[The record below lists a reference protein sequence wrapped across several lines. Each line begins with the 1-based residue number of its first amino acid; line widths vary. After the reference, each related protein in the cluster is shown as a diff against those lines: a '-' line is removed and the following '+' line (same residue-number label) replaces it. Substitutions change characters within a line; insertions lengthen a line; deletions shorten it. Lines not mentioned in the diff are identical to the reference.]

1 MSLKW
6 FVRESRVYMAHL
18 SDGEFYAKL
27 PLAVMLYI
35 VETIKDKVAV
45 IKWRVSNYVQ
55 NKIRPH

>member
-1 MSLKW
+1 
-6 FVRESRVYMAHL
+6 MAHL
-18 SDGEFYAKL
+18 SDEEFYARL

>member
-18 SDGEFYAKL
+18 SDEEFYARL